1 MASDEDSY
9 SESDGEPDPFKTPQI
24 AVAMAR
30 AADIAEVRAKA
41 AQIEVRGFV

>member
-9 SESDGEPDPFKTPQI
+9 SESDGEPEPHKTAPI

-30 AADIAEVRAKA
+30 AANIAEVWAKA

>member
-1 MASDEDSY
+1 MASDGDSY
-9 SESDGEPDPFKTPQI
+9 SESDGEPDPFKTPKI